1 MGWGNYYEPAGYSPG
16 RFSKGAGRTG
26 LLEDNTTWTW
36 NLDEDLDLDKPSE
49 NAKKEYAGMLFVMIY
64 CDDQDDESVFFM
76 GRFIRQEPG
85 QS

>member
-1 MGWGNYYEPAGYSPG
+1 
-16 RFSKGAGRTG
+16 
-26 LLEDNTTWTW
+26 
-36 NLDEDLDLDKPSE
+36 
-49 NAKKEYAGMLFVMIY
+49 MLFVMIY